1 MFTIPY
7 NTTLV
12 IVGAIVL
19 GLIGFVI
26 YGYIK
31 GWENVLKEDYDKSK

>member
-12 IVGAIVL
+12 IVIAIVAAV
-19 GLIGFVI
+19 IGFVI
-26 YGYIK
+26 YGFIK
-31 GWENVLKEDYDKSK
+31 GFENIFPDD